1 MKTTNPKVQFIRES
15 YMLKERKPTRTVLTV
30 LVNDNSEHS
39 YNLRINNAIKTNG
52 DIAVKALLFDSYRK
66 INFQSCVKKNSHGD
80 RDEIRNQELVFY
92 EGKSY
97 TRWSRR

>member
-1 MKTTNPKVQFIRES
+1 
-15 YMLKERKPTRTVLTV
+15 MLRERKSTRAVLAI

-39 YNLRINNAIKTNG
+39 YNLWIKYAIKTNG
-52 DIAVKALLFDSYRK
+52 DIAVKALLVESSRK
-66 INFQSCVKKNSHGD
+66 INFPSCAKKNSHGD
-80 RDEIRNQELVFY
+80 RDKIHNQELVFY